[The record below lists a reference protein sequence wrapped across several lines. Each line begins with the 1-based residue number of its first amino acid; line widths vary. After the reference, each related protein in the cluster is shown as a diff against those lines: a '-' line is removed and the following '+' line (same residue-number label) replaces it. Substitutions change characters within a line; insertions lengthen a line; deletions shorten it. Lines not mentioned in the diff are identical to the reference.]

1 MPPLKYGDILRCTN
15 ILIHMLSSFA
25 EFEFSGFS
33 VDVCRS
39 MVAMHD
45 VSFKYSALQ
54 GIHAGTQKNECKLVI
69 ISLSISQ
76 VIFWALKRI
85 VPMSHFF

>member
-1 MPPLKYGDILRCTN
+1 MPPLKYGDIFRCTI
-15 ILIHMLSSFA
+15 ILKHMLSSFA

-45 VSFKYSALQ
+45 VSF
-54 GIHAGTQKNECKLVI
+54 
-69 ISLSISQ
+69 
-76 VIFWALKRI
+76 
-85 VPMSHFF
+85 